1 MTNSKNETRW
11 SLVVLATGNTPASRA
26 ALSEL
31 CDIYYAPVHGL
42 MKRWA
47 GPEEARDLTHAFF
60 ARILESDSL
69 GAADPKRG
77 KFWNFLFG
85 AAKHFLH
92 ETIAKEKRLKRGGNV
107 HHLALD
113 DVSISD
119 SKTPSPDVEF
129 DRIWACALIERCL
142 TLLSGEME
150 KNGKSEAFEVLR
162 PWLAGSADH
171 GDQQHAAEV
180 LGISEMAV
188 RVAVHRMRKRLR
200 EIIESET
207 AQTLEPEDDVAAEL
221 RLILG
226 AW

>member
-1 MTNSKNETRW
+1 
-11 SLVVLATGNTPASRA
+11 
-26 ALSEL
+26 
-31 CDIYYAPVHGL
+31 
-42 MKRWA
+42 
-47 GPEEARDLTHAFF
+47 
-60 ARILESDSL
+60 
-69 GAADPKRG
+69 
-77 KFWNFLFG
+77 
-85 AAKHFLH
+85 
-92 ETIAKEKRLKRGGNV
+92 
-107 HHLALD
+107 
-113 DVSISD
+113 
-119 SKTPSPDVEF
+119 
-129 DRIWACALIERCL
+129 
-142 TLLSGEME
+142 ME